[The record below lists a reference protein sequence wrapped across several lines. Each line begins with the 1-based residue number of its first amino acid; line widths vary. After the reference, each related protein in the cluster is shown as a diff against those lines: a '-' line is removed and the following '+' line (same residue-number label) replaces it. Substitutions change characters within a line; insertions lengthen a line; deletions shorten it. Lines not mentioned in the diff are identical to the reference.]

1 MTDVLNAL
9 TNILP
14 NALKSC
20 LSPILPDD
28 ERFMMMALDEAKKGE
43 FTTRPNPAVGCVIIK
58 NDLIIGKGFHPKAG
72 FPHAEIFA
80 LADAKNNGQ
89 NTAGATVYVSLEPCS
104 HTGKTPPCVDALIH
118 SGVTRVVVACADPNP
133 QVAGRGI
140 QKLLDA
146 GISVSLGVCQKQAY
160 ELNAGFLKAMATG
173 LPFVRLKMG
182 ISLDGRIAMQNGE
195 SRWITG
201 ELSRMDVQRLRAKSG
216 AIITGSATIITDDPA
231 LNVRL
236 SDVELDNIGK
246 TAIPQPKVVV
256 MDRSH
261 RLDFKGWQMGNCWG
275 VDQLQGHNPQ
285 SHYQVLSYDNTM
297 IWHNDIAPLLKYLVE
312 KYRCYDVLVETGATL
327 ATSFLS
333 QNLVDELII
342 YQAPCLLG
350 ATARPMFGAEIK
362 RLQDKFDFTLMNV
375 ERLGDD
381 IKMVFHPKN
390 LSTA

>member
-14 NALKSC
+14 NTLKSC

-43 FTTRPNPAVGCVIIK
+43 FTTRPNPAVGCVIIN

-133 QVAGRGI
+133 QVAGHGI

-216 AIITGSATIITDDPA
+216 AIITGSATIIADDPA

-236 SDVELDNIGK
+236 PDVELDNIGI
-246 TAIPQPKVVV
+246 TAIPQPKIVVV
-256 MDRSH
+256 DRRGKLSPDD
-261 RLDFKGWQMGNCWG
+261 DFTVLKNPNTLIWQ
-275 VDQLQGHNPQ
+275 DDLP
-285 SHYQVLSYDNTM
+285 
-297 IWHNDIAPLLKYLVE
+297 ALLKILVA
-312 KYRCYDVLVETGATL
+312 KYQCHDVLVETGATL

-350 ATARPMFGAEIK
+350 ATARPMFGGQFE

>member
-14 NALKSC
+14 NTLKSC

-43 FTTRPNPAVGCVIIK
+43 FTTRPNPAVGCVIIN

-133 QVAGRGI
+133 QVAGHGI

-216 AIITGSATIITDDPA
+216 AIITGSATIIADDPA

-236 SDVELDNIGK
+236 PDVELDNIGI
-246 TAIPQPKVVV
+246 TAIPQPKIVVV
-256 MDRSH
+256 DRRGKLSPDD
-261 RLDFKGWQMGNCWG
+261 DFTVLKNPNTLIWQ
-275 VDQLQGHNPQ
+275 DDLP
-285 SHYQVLSYDNTM
+285 
-297 IWHNDIAPLLKYLVE
+297 ALLKILVA
-312 KYRCYDVLVETGATL
+312 KYQCHDVLVETGATL

-350 ATARPMFGAEIK
+350 ATARPMFEGQFE

>member
-14 NALKSC
+14 NTLKSC

-58 NDLIIGKGFHPKAG
+58 NNLIIGKGFHPKAG
-72 FPHAEIFA
+72 FSHAEIFA

-216 AIITGSATIITDDPA
+216 AIITGSATIIADDPA

-236 SDVELDNIGK
+236 PDVELDNIGI
-246 TAIPQPKVVV
+246 TAIPQPKIVVV
-256 MDRSH
+256 DRRGKLSPDD
-261 RLDFKGWQMGNCWG
+261 DFTVLKNPNTLIWQ
-275 VDQLQGHNPQ
+275 DDLP
-285 SHYQVLSYDNTM
+285 
-297 IWHNDIAPLLKYLVE
+297 ALLKILVA
-312 KYRCYDVLVETGATL
+312 KYQCHDVLVETGATL

-350 ATARPMFGAEIK
+350 ATARPMFGGQFE

>member
-1 MTDVLNAL
+1 MSDSLADNMLSNTV
-9 TNILP
+9 
-14 NALKSC
+14 KSR
-20 LSPILPDD
+20 LSPALSDD
-28 ERFMMMALDEAKKGE
+28 EKFMLMALNEAEKGE

-104 HTGKTPPCVDALIH
+104 HFGRTPPCAGALIE
-118 SGVTRVVVACADPNP
+118 SGVSRVVIATLDPNP
-133 QVAGRGI
+133 QVAGKGVEM
-140 QKLLDA
+140 LLNA
-146 GISVSLGVCQKQAY
+146 GISVSFGVCQKQAY

-182 ISLDGRIAMQNGE
+182 ISLDGRVAMQNGQ
-195 SRWITG
+195 SKWITG
-201 ELSRMDVQRLRAKSG
+201 ELSRKDVQNLRAKSG
-216 AIITGSATIITDDPA
+216 MIITGSNTIIADNPA

-236 SDVELDNIGK
+236 PDVELDNIGI
-246 TAIPQPKVVV
+246 TAIPQPKIVVV
-256 MDRSH
+256 DRRGKLSPDD
-261 RLDFKGWQMGNCWG
+261 DFTVLKNPNTLIWQ
-275 VDQLQGHNPQ
+275 DDLP
-285 SHYQVLSYDNTM
+285 
-297 IWHNDIAPLLKYLVE
+297 ALLKILVA
-312 KYRCYDVLVETGATL
+312 KYQCHDVLVETGATL

-350 ATARPMFGAEIK
+350 ATARPMFGGQFE
-362 RLQDKFDFTLMNV
+362 RLQDKLNFTLVDV

-381 IKMVFHPKN
+381 VKMIFRPKKLIHN
-390 LSTA
+390 LIA